1 MTNLQSDNPKIQL
14 VLNDGSLTY
23 DHRSDGTPQQV
34 GSCLKDFRN
43 RPNPVKIRIT
53 FIRNVLEVWV
63 HDGVSIMEDD
73 YELCIKVEN
82 DARLSYIPKDFFLG
96 LSAAT
101 GGLSDDHDVDQFLT
115 YSVQTSEEK
124 AIKV

>member
-1 MTNLQSDNPKIQL
+1 
-14 VLNDGSLTY
+14 
-23 DHRSDGTPQQV
+23 
-34 GSCLKDFRN
+34 
-43 RPNPVKIRIT
+43 
-53 FIRNVLEVWV
+53 
-63 HDGVSIMEDD
+63 MEDD

-82 DARLSYIPKDFFLG
+82 DARLNYIPKEFFLG

-124 AIKV
+124 AIKVGGWEGGREGGRGGEGRGGEGRGGEGRGGEEVWWVGVEDCHPSPSSILATAFSSLG